1 MPAWTF
7 EEFVIAEL
15 ALVGLWAILHIA
27 FVWLMA
33 KGVLSVDDGRR

>member
-7 EEFVIAEL
+7 EEFIIAEL

-27 FVWLMA
+27 INWINSKCV
-33 KGVLSVDDGRR
+33 VDDGRR